1 MSELNKFEQYIISKK
16 DKIQIS
22 SKDIKVGDIFL
33 ALKGKR
39 FHGNKF
45 ISEAINKGA
54 RFCITDKR
62 NFKENKK
69 IIHVNNIYKYL
80 SEIAKRK
87 RNLYKGKVIGITGS
101 AGKTTLKETLAFF
114 LKKDHTISYSK
125 KSYNNQ
131 LGVLISLLNLNLKS
145 NFAIFEIGT
154 NNFGEIKFLSN
165 IVRPSDIFITNIQST
180 HLENFQTKNNI
191 AREKADIF
199 NAKHN
204 NNRQN
209 LYLNVSS
216 KSENILITKAKKE
229 KNLKIIRIDN
239 SSKKYFIKK
248 ISPLK
253 KFYKV
258 TLSINK
264 KQINIITDLVVMHRL
279 NNLLFCLAFYD
290 ENSLNIKSVVNR
302 FKFLKP
308 VEGRGLV
315 HKIFLNKK
323 KINIIDES
331 YNANPDTMMQSIQNL
346 KNIKINN
353 NKKIIILGTMNEL
366 GNNSYKI
373 HYKLLKQLDDTIFK
387 FVILCGEFFELS
399 IKNIFNPNNEF
410 IYFKNTNKIM
420 QFLEEKVYNNDI
432 ILIKCSNSTKINKFA
447 KTLLKQVSI

>member
-1 MSELNKFEQYIISKK
+1 MSELNKLEQYIISKK

-54 RFCITDKR
+54 RFCITDKK

-87 RNLYKGKVIGITGS
+87 RDLYKGKVIGITGS

-125 KSYNNQ
+125 KSYNNK

-165 IVRPSDIFITNIQST
+165 IVRPSYIFFTNIQST

-199 NAKHN
+199 ISKHN

-216 KSENILITKAKKE
+216 NSENILLRRYLLL
-229 KNLKIIRIDN
+229 KN
-239 SSKKYFIKK
+239 FIK
-248 ISPLK
+248 
-253 KFYKV
+253 
-258 TLSINK
+258 
-264 KQINIITDLVVMHRL
+264 
-279 NNLLFCLAFYD
+279 
-290 ENSLNIKSVVNR
+290 
-302 FKFLKP
+302 
-308 VEGRGLV
+308 
-315 HKIFLNKK
+315 
-323 KINIIDES
+323 
-331 YNANPDTMMQSIQNL
+331 
-346 KNIKINN
+346 
-353 NKKIIILGTMNEL
+353 
-366 GNNSYKI
+366 
-373 HYKLLKQLDDTIFK
+373 
-387 FVILCGEFFELS
+387 
-399 IKNIFNPNNEF
+399 
-410 IYFKNTNKIM
+410 
-420 QFLEEKVYNNDI
+420 
-432 ILIKCSNSTKINKFA
+432 
-447 KTLLKQVSI
+447 

>member
-1 MSELNKFEQYIISKK
+1 MSELNKLEQYIISKK

-45 ISEAINKGA
+45 ISEAINNGA
-54 RFCITDKR
+54 RFCITDKK

-69 IIHVNNIYKYL
+69 IIYVNNIYKFL
-80 SEIAKRK
+80 SKIAKRK
-87 RNLYKGKVIGITGS
+87 RDLYKGKVIGITGS

-154 NNFGEIKFLSN
+154 NNFGEIKLLSN
-165 IVRPSDIFITNIQST
+165 LVRPSEVFITNIQST

-204 NNRQN
+204 NNRQK

-216 KSENILITKAKKE
+216 NSESILITKAKKE

-239 SSKKYFIKK
+239 FSKKYFIKK
-248 ISPLK
+248 ISSFK
-253 KFYKV
+253 KFHKV

-264 KQINIITDLVVMHRL
+264 KQINIITDVIVMHRL
-279 NNLLFCLAFYD
+279 YNLLFCLAFYN
-290 ENSLNIKSVVNR
+290 ENSLNIESVVNS

-315 HKIFLNKK
+315 HKISLNKK

-331 YNANPDTMMQSIQNL
+331 YNANPDTMMQSIENL

-373 HYKLLKQLDDTIFK
+373 HDKLIKQLDETIFK

-399 IKNIFNPNNEF
+399 IKNFLNPKNEF

-420 QFLEEKVYNNDI
+420 QFLENRVHNNDI